1 MFVMVLSAP
10 INHEHWDDAVIGQIY
25 TTPLSLPI
33 TLSGPGVSREGALQ
47 RIICTDVWNRGWSSG
62 HSDYCIYWDARRAAL
77 LNCAVTQDGRHTAA
91 RWSLYVP
98 HSGHYMYRTVVTICT
113 ASLTFNYSTFYPHT
127 VFMCF
132 VWISEQT
139 AIIPYTTLTDW
150 FV

>member
-98 HSGHYMYRTVVTICT
+98 HSCHYMYRKFNIQLFYVLPTHCIYVFCVDLRTNSHY
-113 ASLTFNYSTFYPHT
+113 SLYNINWLVCITE
-127 VFMCF
+127 
-132 VWISEQT
+132 I
-139 AIIPYTTLTDW
+139 
-150 FV
+150 